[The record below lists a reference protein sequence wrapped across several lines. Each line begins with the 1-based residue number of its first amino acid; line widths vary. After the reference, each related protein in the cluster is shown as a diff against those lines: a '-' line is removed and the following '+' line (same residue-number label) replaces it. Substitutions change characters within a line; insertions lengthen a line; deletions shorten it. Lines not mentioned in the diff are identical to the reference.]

1 MMKIKKEGLIIWAS
15 IFMIAK
21 YILTFF
27 IFNLTNR
34 ILWQALGWFFWLL
47 SLYFGFAPI
56 FILKKWGRV
65 KQGQS
70 YIHTTQLVKNHLY
83 SIVRHPQYLAG
94 IFFSVSL
101 ILLSLHWIVF
111 ILGLIASSLIYL
123 DIQAADQQAIEKFG
137 EPYLE
142 YMKTVPQVNFITGI
156 IKKIGR

>member
-1 MMKIKKEGLIIWAS
+1 
-15 IFMIAK
+15 
-21 YILTFF
+21 
-27 IFNLTNR
+27 
-34 ILWQALGWFFWLL
+34 LWQALGWFFWLL

-101 ILLSLHWIVF
+101 ILLSMHWIIF